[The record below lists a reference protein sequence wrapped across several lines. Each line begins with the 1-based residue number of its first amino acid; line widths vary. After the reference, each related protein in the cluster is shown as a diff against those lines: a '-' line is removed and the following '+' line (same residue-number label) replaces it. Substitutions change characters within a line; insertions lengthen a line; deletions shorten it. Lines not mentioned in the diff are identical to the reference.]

1 MDNISVPSR
10 FSCLKIEDEDL
21 NPAPKLK
28 KKSENLKQ
36 NGKKINLT
44 NNVKKS
50 VPKQVNILK
59 IKFVVIQFMLLE
71 WNIKWTI

>member
-10 FSCLKIEDEDL
+10 FSCLKIEDEDF

-36 NGKKINLT
+36 NGKKNNLT
-44 NNVKKS
+44 TNVKS
-50 VPKQVNILK
+50 IPKQVNILK
-59 IKFVVIQFMLLE
+59 IKFVVIQFMILE